1 MIESKQR
8 YMKRVISTEQITL
21 KLWLEDIEDGALQQA
36 KNLANLPFAF
46 KHIAIMPDSHQGYGM
61 PIGGVLAAKEAII
74 PNAVGVDIGCG
85 MCSLRTNL
93 REIDINILKKIM
105 GIIRQMVPVGFS
117 RHKNKQDPKWMPELT
132 NNIPIVESQFEKAH
146 YQVGT
151 LGGGNHFIE
160 IQKGSDGYIW
170 IMIHSGSR
178 NIGYTVAKHYN
189 DLAKEQCEKWHST
202 VPKDLAF
209 LPLGTELFTRYLNEM
224 NYCIEFALCN
234 RKLMMERVKLAFAE
248 IIPEVSFSDF
258 INKPHN
264 FASWENHFGQN
275 VIVHRKGATRAR
287 DGELGMIPGSQ
298 GTSSYIVRGKGNP
311 DSFESCS
318 HGAGRVMS
326 RTKARNTLSVE
337 SERKR
342 LNEMGVIHAIRSKND
357 LDEAPSS
364 YKDIKQVMSNQT
376 DLIDIEIELRPLA
389 VIKG

>member
-1 MIESKQR
+1 MEK
-8 YMKRVISTEQITL
+8 VISSERVPI
-21 KLWLEDIEDGALQQA
+21 KMWLSNIEEGALKQA

-61 PIGGVLAAKEAII
+61 PIGGVLAAERAII

-85 MCSLRTNL
+85 MCSLRTDL
-93 REIDINILKKIM
+93 QEISTDRLKDIM
-105 GIIRQMVPVGFS
+105 SMVRASVPVGFS
-117 RHKNKQDPKWMPELT
+117 HHNNRQDERWMPEKK
-132 NNIPIVESQFEKAH
+132 NNVPIVEQELEKAH

-189 DLAKEQCEKWHST
+189 DLAQEKCETWFSE
-202 VPKDLAF
+202 VPKDLSF
-209 LPLGTELFTRYLNEM
+209 FPLGHELFTQYKNEM
-224 NYCIEFALCN
+224 DYCIEFALCN
-234 RKLMMERVKLAFAE
+234 RKLMMERVKQSLVE
-248 IIPEVSFSDF
+248 IIGDVSFSNF

-264 FASWENHFGQN
+264 FASWENHFNNN

-287 DGELGMIPGSQ
+287 KDELGMIPGSQ
-298 GTSSYIVRGKGNP
+298 GSSSYIVKGKGN
-311 DSFESCS
+311 DMSFDSCS

-326 RTKARNTLSVE
+326 RTKARETLSVKEE
-337 SERKR
+337 SKR
-342 LNEMGVIHAIRSKND
+342 LNDMGVIHAVRSKDD

-364 YKDIKQVMSNQT
+364 YKDIKEVMSRQT
-376 DLIDIEIELRPLA
+376 DLVDIEIELQPLA